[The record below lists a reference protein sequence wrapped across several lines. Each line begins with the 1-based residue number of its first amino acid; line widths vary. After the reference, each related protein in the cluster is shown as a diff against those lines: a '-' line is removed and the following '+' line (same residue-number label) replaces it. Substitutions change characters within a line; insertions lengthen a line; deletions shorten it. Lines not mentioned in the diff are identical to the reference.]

1 MDYKKQSSR
10 DNEEK
15 RNANVRCS
23 GCCGNDTRDATAGVF
38 FHVITS
44 LEIRLVGAKYI
55 RRKFYWLWVRQP
67 NKLLRRKT
75 RATRQLV
82 RRRRERGS

>member
-23 GCCGNDTRDATAGVF
+23 GCCGNDTRDATAGF

-75 RATRQLV
+75 
-82 RRRRERGS
+82 